1 MCWLCWRVPHYFT
14 ACLAAAALFCLLK
27 FANGWNKMYK
37 DIHWHWIDAYNVWIH
52 KYEEVFRNI
61 SKLGTKVHYE
71 FHFPALLSITLPNS
85 NFRLIRDQKEACALR
100 SISHIHT
107 LVFPAHVWMLQSTSD
122 SIASES
128 MSIISSDRVT
138 TWLAAS
144 PGGDEQIMMTAVEWC
159 WCPAV

>member
-1 MCWLCWRVPHYFT
+1 MKCVRTYIGIGEIHI
-14 ACLAAAALFCLLK
+14 
-27 FANGWNKMYK
+27 MYEF
-37 DIHWHWIDAYNVWIH
+37 ISI
-52 KYEEVFRNI
+52 YEEVFRNI

-71 FHFPALLSITLPNS
+71 FHFLALLSITLPNS

-138 TWLAAS
+138 T
-144 PGGDEQIMMTAVEWC
+144 
-159 WCPAV
+159 